1 MPVQPNVVAQHPELG
16 DLDKLKARR
25 NKKRNKRKAKGIK
38 ETKTYNNFNEFYND
52 DNSFFS
58 KPEKDLMKDIF
69 GLDSEIETSKF

>member
-16 DLDKLKARR
+16 DLDKLKSKR
-25 NKKRNKRKAKGIK
+25 NKKRKEKGLIK